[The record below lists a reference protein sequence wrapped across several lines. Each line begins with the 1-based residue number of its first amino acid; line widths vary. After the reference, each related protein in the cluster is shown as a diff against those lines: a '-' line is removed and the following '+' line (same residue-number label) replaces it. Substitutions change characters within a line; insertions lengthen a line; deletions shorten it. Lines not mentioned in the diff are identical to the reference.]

1 MLYTCPMH
9 PEIRKDG
16 PGHCPICGMSL
27 EPIKA
32 TNEPSENT
40 EYNDMS
46 RRFWIAVVLSL
57 PLLVLNMAPH
67 LSSASF
73 FMTMT
78 MHPLFNW
85 FQLLLATPVVL
96 WAGLPFFIRG
106 IDSLKTWNL
115 NMFTLIALGIGV
127 SYGYSLLITLAPNM
141 MSTFFGE
148 TLRLDVYFEA
158 AAIITTLVLLGQ
170 VLELKARSETSLAVK
185 QLLDLTPKTAHLI
198 DALQSQTDREIP
210 VSEIQLNQL
219 FRIKPGERIPVDG
232 IIINGHS
239 SVDQSMVT
247 GESIP
252 IEKSINDPVIGGTL
266 NGTGSFIMQATK
278 VGHDTLLSQ
287 IVDMVL
293 KAQRSKAP
301 IQKLVNQISA
311 YFVPSVILTAFITF
325 ILWYIFGPSPQI
337 AYAIYTSVTVLI
349 IACPCA
355 LGLATPMS
363 IMVGTGRGAREGV
376 LIKSAEALE
385 KLAKI
390 NVLVLDKTGTLTEGK
405 PHVIDIMSLNS
416 QYSPTQLLSFAAS
429 LEQNSEHPL
438 AEAILKKAQEEKI
451 PLQATSQF
459 ESITGKGVMGRISN
473 DTIALGNEA
482 LLHTLNINIDSHL
495 ESIEALRYLGQTIMF
510 ITIQNQLAGYI
521 GIADQIKPDTKLILE
536 ELTKHQIKIVMLT
549 GDNQQTA
556 DAIAKQLHIH
566 DVKADILPQDKF
578 QYIEELQKQG
588 YIVGMAGD
596 GINDAPA
603 LTQAHVG
610 IAMGNGTDIAMESA
624 DIVLVSGD
632 LNGILKARRL
642 SELTLT
648 NIKQNLFL
656 AFVYNTIAIP
666 LAAGLFY
673 PYFGLLL
680 SPIIASAA
688 MSFSSVSVIINALR
702 LSQKNLFNLS

>member
-9 PEIRKDG
+9 PDIRKEG

-27 EPIKA
+27 EPMHV
-32 TNEPSENT
+32 TNEPTEDT
-40 EYNDMS
+40 EYQDMS
-46 RRFWIAVVLSL
+46 RRFWIAAALSL

-67 LSSASF
+67 LLSSTF
-73 FMTMT
+73 LMTLT

-85 FQLLLATPVVL
+85 FQLLLASPVVL
-96 WAGLPFFIRG
+96 WAGFPFFMRG
-106 IDSLKTWNL
+106 IDSLKTRNL
-115 NMFTLIALGIGV
+115 NMFTLIALGISV
-127 SYGYSLLITLAPNM
+127 AYVYSLFITLAPNI
-141 MSTFFGE
+141 MSAFFGDA
-148 TLRLDVYFEA
+148 LKLDVYFEA
-158 AAIITTLVLLGQ
+158 AAVITALVLLGQ

-198 DALQSQTDREIP
+198 SSFAHQTESDIL
-210 VSEIQLNQL
+210 VSKIQAGQYL
-219 FRIKPGERIPVDG
+219 RIKPGERIPVDG
-232 IIINGHS
+232 IIVTGHS
-239 SVDQSMVT
+239 SVDQSMIT

-252 IEKSINDPVIGGTL
+252 IEKTAGDPVIGGTL
-266 NGTGSFIMQATK
+266 NGTGSFIIEATK
-278 VGHDTLLSQ
+278 VGQDTLLSQ

-301 IQKLVNQISA
+301 IQKLVNEISA
-311 YFVPSVILTAFITF
+311 YFVPSVMLTALITF

-337 AYAIYTSVTVLI
+337 GYAIYTSVAVLI

-390 NVLVLDKTGTLTEGK
+390 NVLVLDKTGTLTVGK
-405 PHVIDIMSLNS
+405 PHVVDIMSFDHRYS
-416 QYSPTQLLSFAAS
+416 QAELLSFAAS

-438 AEAILKKAQEEKI
+438 AEAILKKAQDKEIALKT
-451 PLQATSQF
+451 ATQF
-459 ESITGKGVMGRISN
+459 QSITGKGVIGQIA
-473 DTIALGNEA
+473 DKTIALGNQA
-482 LLHTLNINIDSHL
+482 LLQSLNIEIAFHL
-495 ESIEALRYLGQTIMF
+495 ESIEALRSLGQTIMF
-510 ITIQNQLAGYI
+510 IVIENQLAGYI
-521 GIADQIKPDTKLILE
+521 AITDQIKPDTRLILE
-536 ELTKHQIKIVMLT
+536 ALTKLQIKIIMLT

-556 DAIAKQLHIH
+556 EAIASQLNIH

-578 QYIEELQKQG
+578 HYIEELQKQG

-603 LTQAHVG
+603 LMQAHVG

-632 LNGILKARRL
+632 LNGILRARHL

-656 AFVYNTIAIP
+656 AFIYNTIAIP

-673 PYFGLLL
+673 PHFGLLL
-680 SPIIASAA
+680 SPVIASAA
-688 MSFSSVSVIINALR
+688 MSFSSVSVIANALR
-702 LSQKNLFNLS
+702 LSRSNL

>member
-1 MLYTCPMH
+1 
-9 PEIRKDG
+9 
-16 PGHCPICGMSL
+16 MSL
-27 EPIKA
+27 EPMQVSH
-32 TNEPSENT
+32 EPTEDT
-40 EYNDMS
+40 EYKDMS
-46 RRFWIAVVLSL
+46 RRFWIAAVLSL

-67 LSSASF
+67 LLSVPF
-73 FMTMT
+73 LMTLT

-85 FQLLLATPVVL
+85 FQLLLASPVVL
-96 WAGLPFFIRG
+96 WAGFPFFMRG
-106 IDSLKTWNL
+106 IDSLKTRNL
-115 NMFTLIALGIGV
+115 NMFTLIALGISV
-127 SYGYSLLITLAPNM
+127 AYVYSLFITLAPNI

-148 TLRLDVYFEA
+148 TLKLDVYFEA
-158 AAIITTLVLLGQ
+158 AAVITALVLLGQ

-198 DALQSQTDREIP
+198 SSFAHQTESDIL
-210 VSEIQLNQL
+210 VSEIQAGQYL
-219 FRIKPGERIPVDG
+219 RIKPGERIPVDG
-232 IIINGHS
+232 IIVTGHS
-239 SVDQSMVT
+239 SIDQSMIT

-252 IEKSINDPVIGGTL
+252 IEKTVGDPVIGGTL
-266 NGTGSFIMQATK
+266 NGTGSFIIEATK
-278 VGHDTLLSQ
+278 VGQDTLLSQ
-287 IVDMVL
+287 IVEMVL

-301 IQKLVNQISA
+301 IQKLVNEISA
-311 YFVPSVILTAFITF
+311 YFVPSVMLTSLITF
-325 ILWYIFGPSPQI
+325 ILWYIFGPAPQI
-337 AYAIYTSVTVLI
+337 AYAIYTSVAVLI

-390 NVLVLDKTGTLTEGK
+390 NVLVLDKTGTLTVGK
-405 PHVIDIMSLNS
+405 PHVVDIMSFDHRYS
-416 QYSPTQLLSFAAS
+416 QAELLSFAAS

-438 AEAILKKAQEEKI
+438 AEAILKKAQDKEIALKT
-451 PLQATSQF
+451 ATQF
-459 ESITGKGVMGRISN
+459 QSITGKGVIGQIA
-473 DTIALGNEA
+473 DKTIALGNQA
-482 LLHTLNINIDSHL
+482 LLQSLNIEIASHL
-495 ESIEALRYLGQTIMF
+495 ESIEALRSLGQTIMF
-510 ITIQNQLAGYI
+510 IAIQNELAGYI
-521 GIADQIKPDTKLILE
+521 AIADQIKPDTRLILE
-536 ELTKHQIKIVMLT
+536 ALTRLQIKIVMLT

-556 DAIAKQLHIH
+556 LSIAKQLNIQ

-578 QYIEELQKQG
+578 HYIEELQKQG

-603 LTQAHVG
+603 LMQAHVG

-632 LNGILKARRL
+632 LNGILRARHL

-656 AFVYNTIAIP
+656 AFIYNTIAIP

-673 PYFGLLL
+673 PHFGLLL
-680 SPIIASAA
+680 SPVIASAA
-688 MSFSSVSVIINALR
+688 MSFSSVSVIANALR
-702 LSQKNLFNLS
+702 LSQKNL